1 MFWVILAIGIA
12 GLIAFL
18 RRYKQAEPIPEI
30 PNIPGDGTNRV
41 VNKAAPFIAFATAL
55 WAYHWWLGW
64 LGANGIAETSLN
76 RIALATLIGLLITLL
91 HELCH
96 TATGLVLG
104 MKLRAFIVGPFQ
116 WRIHDGKWSFQFR
129 PAEILFAGGA
139 TGVVPGSMDFPR
151 WRSLCMMTAGP
162 LMSLISG
169 VFALWI
175 GFAERGNSRLQA
187 DGLPVLF
194 GAWSLAG
201 CAINLVPIR
210 TKDGQYSDG
219 AMIYQSLSSGPWG
232 DFHRIMAA
240 VGSTVVT
247 PLRPRDYDIE
257 TILRLARSF
266 PQGRQGLL
274 LRLYAYSYF
283 LDHGRLSDAAQA
295 IREAGLIYQQ
305 CSSEIPAEL
314 LTVFVFCNAYICGDA
329 AAAQGWWTHMQAKKP
344 TQFNVDYW
352 RAYSALHWVEGNL
365 KEANEAWKK
374 SNELAQQLPKAGAYE
389 FDRYCCALL
398 RKVLD
403 ESAVAR
409 TASSI

>member
-1 MFWVILAIGIA
+1 MGLPLVARLARGQRINSRLIIL
-12 GLIAFL
+12 
-18 RRYKQAEPIPEI
+18 P
-30 PNIPGDGTNRV
+30 
-41 VNKAAPFIAFATAL
+41 
-55 WAYHWWLGW
+55 LGV
-64 LGANGIAETSLN
+64 NGIAETSLN
-76 RIALATLIGLLITLL
+76 RIALATLIALLITLL

-210 TKDGQYSDG
+210 TKDFRWCDD
-219 AMIYQSLSSGPWG
+219 LS
-232 DFHRIMAA
+232 R
-240 VGSTVVT
+240 
-247 PLRPRDYDIE
+247 PLGG
-257 TILRLARSF
+257 F
-266 PQGRQGLL
+266 PP
-274 LRLYAYSYF
+274 
-283 LDHGRLSDAAQA
+283 DHGGSWLYRGDSPATARL
-295 IREAGLIYQQ
+295 R
-305 CSSEIPAEL
+305 
-314 LTVFVFCNAYICGDA
+314 
-329 AAAQGWWTHMQAKKP
+329 H
-344 TQFNVDYW
+344 
-352 RAYSALHWVEGNL
+352 
-365 KEANEAWKK
+365 
-374 SNELAQQLPKAGAYE
+374 
-389 FDRYCCALL
+389 
-398 RKVLD
+398 
-403 ESAVAR
+403 
-409 TASSI
+409 

>member
-1 MFWVILAIGIA
+1 MHKLRGFLAWVFAFTALVCLRIAFTTTLQTIHGHYNLLVLRNLLVLLAPAMNAVQCLVFGAAWWTIWKGRPSARRWGIAASLIYVLIFCSLAYFLYLSRSGWSEFRLFLSMFWVILAIGIA

-162 LMSLISG
+162 LMSLVSG

-219 AMIYQSLSSGPWG
+219 AMIYQSLSSGP
-232 DFHRIMAA
+232 
-240 VGSTVVT
+240 
-247 PLRPRDYDIE
+247 
-257 TILRLARSF
+257 
-266 PQGRQGLL
+266 
-274 LRLYAYSYF
+274 
-283 LDHGRLSDAAQA
+283 
-295 IREAGLIYQQ
+295 
-305 CSSEIPAEL
+305 
-314 LTVFVFCNAYICGDA
+314 
-329 AAAQGWWTHMQAKKP
+329 
-344 TQFNVDYW
+344 
-352 RAYSALHWVEGNL
+352 
-365 KEANEAWKK
+365 
-374 SNELAQQLPKAGAYE
+374 
-389 FDRYCCALL
+389 
-398 RKVLD
+398 
-403 ESAVAR
+403 
-409 TASSI
+409 

>member
-1 MFWVILAIGIA
+1 M
-12 GLIAFL
+12 
-18 RRYKQAEPIPEI
+18 
-30 PNIPGDGTNRV
+30 
-41 VNKAAPFIAFATAL
+41 
-55 WAYHWWLGW
+55 
-64 LGANGIAETSLN
+64 N

-96 TATGLVLG
+96 IATGLVLG

-162 LMSLISG
+162 LMSLVSG

-175 GFAERGNSRLQA
+175 GFAERGNSRLQV

-283 LDHGRLSDAAQA
+283 LDHGRLSDAAEA
-295 IREAGLIYQQ
+295 IKEAGLIYQQ
-305 CSSEIPAEL
+305 CSSEIPVEL

-329 AAAQGWWTHMQAKKP
+329 AAAQGWWTHMQARKP

-374 SNELAQQLPKAGAYE
+374 SNELAQQLPKAGAYQ

>member
-1 MFWVILAIGIA
+1 MNPPL
-12 GLIAFL
+12 
-18 RRYKQAEPIPEI
+18 K
-30 PNIPGDGTNRV
+30 
-41 VNKAAPFIAFATAL
+41 
-55 WAYHWWLGW
+55 
-64 LGANGIAETSLN
+64 
-76 RIALATLIGLLITLL
+76 
-91 HELCH
+91 
-96 TATGLVLG
+96 
-104 MKLRAFIVGPFQ
+104 
-116 WRIHDGKWSFQFR
+116 R
-129 PAEILFAGGA
+129 PDDE
-139 TGVVPGSMDFPR
+139 
-151 WRSLCMMTAGP
+151 
-162 LMSLISG
+162 
-169 VFALWI
+169 
-175 GFAERGNSRLQA
+175 
-187 DGLPVLF
+187 
-194 GAWSLAG
+194 
-201 CAINLVPIR
+201 
-210 TKDGQYSDG
+210 
-219 AMIYQSLSSGPWG
+219 
-232 DFHRIMAA
+232 
-240 VGSTVVT
+240 
-247 PLRPRDYDIE
+247 
-257 TILRLARSF
+257 ARSF